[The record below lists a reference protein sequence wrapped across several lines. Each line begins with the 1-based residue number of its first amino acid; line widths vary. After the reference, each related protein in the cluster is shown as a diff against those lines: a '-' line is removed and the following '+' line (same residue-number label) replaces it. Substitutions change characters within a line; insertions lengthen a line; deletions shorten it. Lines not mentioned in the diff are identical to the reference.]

1 MYKNDLIRRQSLISK
16 FMTSHTEQQVIAI
29 HILSNI
35 LRSKGNLT
43 MKVDQLIIYKIRN
56 IFLEKSNIKCGG
68 DANPRTVKS
77 KLSTSLDQQS
87 ESLFLMYVQF
97 EVYQYILELRY

>member
-1 MYKNDLIRRQSLISK
+1 
-16 FMTSHTEQQVIAI
+16 MTSHTGQQVIAI

-43 MKVDQLIIYKIRN
+43 MKVDQLIKYKMRN

-68 DANPRTVKS
+68 DANPRTLKS

-87 ESLFLMYVQF
+87 ESLLYVQF

>member
-1 MYKNDLIRRQSLISK
+1 
-16 FMTSHTEQQVIAI
+16 MTSRTGQQVIAI

-68 DANPRTVKS
+68 DANPRTFYKKS
-77 KLSTSLDQQS
+77 KLSPSLDQQS
-87 ESLFLMYVQF
+87 ESLLMYVQF
-97 EVYQYILELRY
+97 EVYQHILELRC

>member
-1 MYKNDLIRRQSLISK
+1 
-16 FMTSHTEQQVIAI
+16 MTSHTGQQVIAI

-43 MKVDQLIIYKIRN
+43 MKVDQLIKYKMRN

-97 EVYQYILELRY
+97 EVYQHILELRC

>member
-1 MYKNDLIRRQSLISK
+1 
-16 FMTSHTEQQVIAI
+16 MTSHTEQQVIAI

-43 MKVDQLIIYKIRN
+43 MKVDQLIKYKMRN

-68 DANPRTVKS
+68 DANPRTLKS

-87 ESLFLMYVQF
+87 ESLLYVQF

>member
-1 MYKNDLIRRQSLISK
+1 
-16 FMTSHTEQQVIAI
+16 MTSHTEQQVIAI

-43 MKVDQLIIYKIRN
+43 MKVDQLIKYKMRN

-68 DANPRTVKS
+68 DANPRTLKS

-87 ESLFLMYVQF
+87 ESLLYVQF
-97 EVYQYILELRY
+97 EGYQYILELRY

>member
-1 MYKNDLIRRQSLISK
+1 
-16 FMTSHTEQQVIAI
+16 MTSRTGQQVIAI

-43 MKVDQLIIYKIRN
+43 MKVDQLIKYKMRN

-68 DANPRTVKS
+68 DANPRTLKS

-87 ESLFLMYVQF
+87 ESLLYVQF
-97 EVYQYILELRY
+97 EVYQHILELRY

>member
-1 MYKNDLIRRQSLISK
+1 
-16 FMTSHTEQQVIAI
+16 MTSHTGQQVIAI

-43 MKVDQLIIYKIRN
+43 MKVDQLIKYKMRN

>member
-1 MYKNDLIRRQSLISK
+1 
-16 FMTSHTEQQVIAI
+16 MTSHTGQQVIAI
-29 HILSNI
+29 HILFNI

-43 MKVDQLIIYKIRN
+43 MKVDQLIKYKMRN

-68 DANPRTVKS
+68 DANPRTLKS

-87 ESLFLMYVQF
+87 ESLLYVQF

>member
-1 MYKNDLIRRQSLISK
+1 
-16 FMTSHTEQQVIAI
+16 MTSHTGQQVIAI

>member
-1 MYKNDLIRRQSLISK
+1 
-16 FMTSHTEQQVIAI
+16 MTSHTGQQVIAI

-43 MKVDQLIIYKIRN
+43 MKVDQLIKYKMRN

-68 DANPRTVKS
+68 DANLRTLKS

-87 ESLFLMYVQF
+87 
-97 EVYQYILELRY
+97 

>member
-1 MYKNDLIRRQSLISK
+1 
-16 FMTSHTEQQVIAI
+16 MTSRTGQQVIAI

>member
-1 MYKNDLIRRQSLISK
+1 
-16 FMTSHTEQQVIAI
+16 MTSHTEQQVIAI

>member
-1 MYKNDLIRRQSLISK
+1 
-16 FMTSHTEQQVIAI
+16 MTSHTEQQVIAI

-56 IFLEKSNIKCGG
+56 IFVEKSNIKCGG

>member
-1 MYKNDLIRRQSLISK
+1 
-16 FMTSHTEQQVIAI
+16 MTSHTGQQVIAI

-43 MKVDQLIIYKIRN
+43 MKVDQLIKYKMRN

-87 ESLFLMYVQF
+87 ESLLYVQF

>member
-1 MYKNDLIRRQSLISK
+1 
-16 FMTSHTEQQVIAI
+16 MTSHTEQQVIAI

-43 MKVDQLIIYKIRN
+43 MKVDQLIIYKMRN

>member
-1 MYKNDLIRRQSLISK
+1 
-16 FMTSHTEQQVIAI
+16 MTSRTGQQVIAI

-43 MKVDQLIIYKIRN
+43 MKVDQLIKYKMRN

>member
-1 MYKNDLIRRQSLISK
+1 
-16 FMTSHTEQQVIAI
+16 MTSHTEQQVIAI

-43 MKVDQLIIYKIRN
+43 MKVDQLIKYKMRN

>member
-1 MYKNDLIRRQSLISK
+1 
-16 FMTSHTEQQVIAI
+16 MTSHTEQQVIAI

-43 MKVDQLIIYKIRN
+43 MKVDQLIIYKMRN
-56 IFLEKSNIKCGG
+56 IFLEKSDIKCGG

>member
-1 MYKNDLIRRQSLISK
+1 
-16 FMTSHTEQQVIAI
+16 MTSHTGQQVIAI

-43 MKVDQLIIYKIRN
+43 MKVDQLIKYKIRN

>member
-1 MYKNDLIRRQSLISK
+1 
-16 FMTSHTEQQVIAI
+16 MTSRTGQQVIAI

-43 MKVDQLIIYKIRN
+43 MKVDQLIKYKMRN

-68 DANPRTVKS
+68 DANPRTLKS

-87 ESLFLMYVQF
+87 ESLLYVQF
-97 EVYQYILELRY
+97 EGYQYILELRY

>member
-1 MYKNDLIRRQSLISK
+1 
-16 FMTSHTEQQVIAI
+16 MTSHTEQQVIAI

-43 MKVDQLIIYKIRN
+43 MKVDQLIRYKMRN

>member
-1 MYKNDLIRRQSLISK
+1 
-16 FMTSHTEQQVIAI
+16 MTSHTGQQVIAI

-43 MKVDQLIIYKIRN
+43 MKVDQLIKYKMRN

-68 DANPRTVKS
+68 DANPRTLKS

-87 ESLFLMYVQF
+87 ESLLYVQF
-97 EVYQYILELRY
+97 EGYQYILELRY

>member
-1 MYKNDLIRRQSLISK
+1 
-16 FMTSHTEQQVIAI
+16 MTSRTGQQVIAI

-43 MKVDQLIIYKIRN
+43 MKVDQLIKYKMRN

-68 DANPRTVKS
+68 DANPRTLKS

-87 ESLFLMYVQF
+87 ESLLYVQF

>member
-1 MYKNDLIRRQSLISK
+1 
-16 FMTSHTEQQVIAI
+16 MTSHTGQQVIAI

-68 DANPRTVKS
+68 DANPRTLKS

-87 ESLFLMYVQF
+87 ESLLYVQF
-97 EVYQYILELRY
+97 EGYQYILELRY

>member
-1 MYKNDLIRRQSLISK
+1 
-16 FMTSHTEQQVIAI
+16 MTSHTGQQVIAI

-43 MKVDQLIIYKIRN
+43 MKVDQLIKYKMRN

-68 DANPRTVKS
+68 DANPRTLKS

-87 ESLFLMYVQF
+87 ESLLYVQF
-97 EVYQYILELRY
+97 EVYQHILELRY